1 MPEAPTD
8 ATAPH
13 PSHHRRRVLVGL
25 AKMAIAAAI
34 LGFLIYRLRGEG
46 VFTRLID
53 EPKHWGKLALA
64 QALVLLGT
72 LLIWVRWQIL
82 VRALKL
88 DFSFRDAF
96 RLGAL
101 GHLLSQVSLGSVGGD
116 VFKAMMA
123 AREYPGKR
131 TEAVASVV
139 IDRVVGVYAMLL
151 VATAGSFVAG
161 EAAPATDQLKSLTT
175 LVVSLAAI
183 GTIGI
188 ALLMTPALTGPRM
201 RERLQK
207 IPGAGHTLAR
217 LFGAA
222 DAYRHE
228 RRYLFVA
235 IAIACCTH
243 LCLVSAIWLIG
254 QGLPI
259 TAPTLAATFLVGPLS
274 LCAGAIPLTP
284 AGLGTFEAA
293 MNQLYQSVGSLPG
306 DGLLV
311 AICYRAMT
319 YVVAGIGAVY
329 YITARKKV
337 REALEEAEAEE
348 DTVEDGERN
357 HN

>member
-1 MPEAPTD
+1 MPAD
-8 ATAPH
+8 VPH
-13 PSHHRRRVLVGL
+13 PTHHRRRVAVGL
-25 AKMAIAAAI
+25 AKMGIAVGI
-34 LGFLIYRLRGEG
+34 LAFLAYRLSGEG

-53 EPKHWGKLALA
+53 EPKHWGRLALA
-64 QALVLLGT
+64 QGFVLLGT
-72 LLIWVRWQIL
+72 TLNWVRWQVL
-82 VRALKL
+82 VRALAL

-116 VFKAMMA
+116 VFKAMVI
-123 AREYPGKR
+123 AREHPGKR

-139 IDRVVGVYAMLL
+139 IDRVVGLYAMLL
-151 VATAGSFVAG
+151 VATAGTISVG
-161 EAAPATDQLKSLTT
+161 DATTLTTEIKALKT
-175 LVVSLAAI
+175 LVVTLAI
-183 GTIGI
+183 VGTVGV

-201 RERLQK
+201 REWLKK
-207 IPGAGHTLAR
+207 IPLAGSTLAR

-228 RRYLFVA
+228 RRYLFAA
-235 IAIACCTH
+235 IGIACCTH
-243 LCLVSAIWLIG
+243 VSLVTAIWLIS
-254 QGLPI
+254 QGLPV

-293 MNQLYQSVGSLPG
+293 MNQLFTAVGSRAG

-319 YVVAGIGAVY
+319 YVVAGIGAIY
-329 YITARKKV
+329 YVSSRKKV
-337 REALEEAEAEE
+337 REALDEAEAEE
-348 DTVEDGERN
+348 DAAP
-357 HN
+357 

>member
-1 MPEAPTD
+1 MQPMPEHAHPT
-8 ATAPH
+8 
-13 PSHHRRRVLVGL
+13 HHRRRVVVGL
-25 AKMAIAAAI
+25 AKLAIAAAI
-34 LGFLIYRLRGEG
+34 LAFLIYRLRGEG

-53 EPKHWGKLALA
+53 EPKHWGRLALA
-64 QALVLLGT
+64 QCFVLIGISLN
-72 LLIWVRWQIL
+72 WVRWQIL

-116 VFKAMMA
+116 LFKAMA
-123 AREYPGKR
+123 VAREHPGKR

-139 IDRVVGVYAMLL
+139 IDRVVGLYALLL
-151 VATAGSFVAG
+151 VATIGAIAAG
-161 EAAPATDQLKSLTT
+161 ESASLTDELRGLMT
-175 LVVSLAAI
+175 LVVSLAI
-183 GTIGI
+183 VGTIGI
-188 ALLMTPALTGPRM
+188 GLLMTPALTGPWM
-201 RERLQK
+201 RERLGK
-207 IPGAGHTLAR
+207 IPVAGHTLAR

-235 IAIACCTH
+235 IGIACCTH
-243 LCLVSAIWLIG
+243 LSLVTAFWLIG
-254 QGLPI
+254 RGLPLV
-259 TAPTLAATFLVGPLS
+259 APSLAATFLVGPLS

-293 MNQLYQSVGSLPG
+293 MNQLYQAVGSRAG

-319 YVVAGIGAVY
+319 YVVAGIGATY
-329 YITARKKV
+329 YATARKKV
-337 REALEEAEAEE
+337 REALEEAEAEVDAAE
-348 DTVEDGERN
+348 DAAEDAGR
-357 HN
+357 

>member
-1 MPEAPTD
+1 
-8 ATAPH
+8 
-13 PSHHRRRVLVGL
+13 
-25 AKMAIAAAI
+25 MAIAVAI
-34 LGFLIYRLRGEG
+34 LGFLVYRLRGEG

-53 EPKHWGKLALA
+53 EPKDWGRLAAA
-64 QALVLLGT
+64 QCLVLFGISLN
-72 LLIWVRWQIL
+72 WVRWQVL

-116 VFKAMMA
+116 LFKAMVV
-123 AREYPGKR
+123 AREHPGKR

-139 IDRVVGVYAMLL
+139 IDRVVGLYAMLL
-151 VATAGSFVAG
+151 VATAGTIAAG
-161 EAAPATDQLKSLTT
+161 EAAPLTPELKTLTT
-175 LVVSLAAI
+175 LVVTLAII
-183 GTIGI
+183 GTFGI
-188 ALLMTPALTGPRM
+188 ALLMTPALTGPHV

-207 IPGAGHTLAR
+207 KIPVAGHTLAR

-228 RRYLFVA
+228 RRYLFAA

-243 LCLVSAIWLIG
+243 VSLVLALWLIG
-254 QGLPI
+254 QGLPVA
-259 TAPTLAATFLVGPLS
+259 APTLAATFLVGPLS

-293 MNQLYQSVGSLPG
+293 MNQFYTAVGSRTG

-311 AICYRAMT
+311 AICFRAMT
-319 YVVAGIGAVY
+319 YVVAGIGAAY
-329 YITARKKV
+329 YVTARKKV
-337 REALEEAEAEE
+337 REVLEEAEAEADAAE
-348 DTVEDGERN
+348 DDAK
-357 HN
+357 